1 MASKKEVFIQQLDII
16 NVHLEREKNG
26 VLHVDHF
33 KNDVE
38 LLILMMYYLIKDIKT
53 TRPPLTRLLEL
64 QKDLEKIDLNII
76 DYADLKS
83 VLLKA
88 FKNTVDIKE
97 RIELGC
103 LNINTDL
110 NENLSKYI
118 NLFKSDEISSVGLVN
133 FSSAISAS
141 LGIDLSLFEI
151 SNGNDYSTEEIKK
164 LNNINSLNSEISK
177 IAENETNENKKIE
190 KMKKLFEK
198 HIDIEWLTKISEY

>member
-1 MASKKEVFIQQLDII
+1 MASKKEVFIQQLDIL

-64 QKDLEKIDLNII
+64 QKDLEKIDLNTI
-76 DYADLKS
+76 DYDDLKS

-88 FKNTVDIKE
+88 FKNTLDIKE

-110 NENLSKYI
+110 NENLSKYL
-118 NLFKSDEISSVGLVN
+118 NLFKSDEISSVGLIN
-133 FSSAISAS
+133 FSSAISTS
-141 LGIDLSLFEI
+141 LEIDLSLFEL

-164 LNNINSLNSEISK
+164 LNNINSLNREILEVV
-177 IAENETNENKKIE
+177 ENETNENKKIE

-198 HIDIEWLTKISEY
+198 YIDIEWLTKISEY